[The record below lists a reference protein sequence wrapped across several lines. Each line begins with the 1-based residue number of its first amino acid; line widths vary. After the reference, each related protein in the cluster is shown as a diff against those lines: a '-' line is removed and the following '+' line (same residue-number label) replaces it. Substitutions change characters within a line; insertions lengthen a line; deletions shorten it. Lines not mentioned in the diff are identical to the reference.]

1 MYKGK
6 HSQKRKRR
14 LTPWAAVALALT
26 LALSVGGTVAYLSTA
41 SGSVTN
47 TFTPTPVACT
57 VIEDPFEQGESS
69 VKTNVS
75 VQNTGE
81 ADAYIRATIVVTW
94 QNEAGEV
101 LGKTPV
107 LNEDYTLSINEK
119 TDKNPEGG
127 WKKGNDGYWYCIKA
141 DAVDDTKTAVLINPC
156 EALTSQ
162 GDYTL
167 SVEILAQAIQA
178 EPASVVKSIWGDA
191 NAAGLAVIR
200 AGGGQ
205 S

>member
-1 MYKGK
+1 M
-6 HSQKRKRR
+6 
-14 LTPWAAVALALT
+14 
-26 LALSVGGTVAYLSTA
+26 
-41 SGSVTN
+41 
-47 TFTPTPVACT
+47 ACT

-69 VKTNVS
+69 VKTNAS

-94 QNEAGEV
+94 QNKAGEV

-107 LNEDYTLSINEK
+107 LNEDYTLSINEE
-119 TDKNPEGG
+119 TNENTGG

-141 DAVDDTKTAVLINPC
+141 DAVDDTKTAVLINSC

>member
-14 LTPWAAVALALT
+14 LTPWAVVALALT
-26 LALSVGGTVAYLSTA
+26 LALSVGGTVAYLFTT
-41 SGSVTN
+41 SGIVTN
-47 TFTPTPVACT
+47 IFTPAPVKCE
-57 VIEDPFEQGESS
+57 IDEPGWKDGGI
-69 VKTNVS
+69 VKQDVS
-75 VQNTGE
+75 IKNTGE

-107 LNEDYTLSINEK
+107 LNEDYTLSINEE
-119 TDKNPEGG
+119 TNENTGG

-141 DAVDDTKTAVLINPC
+141 DAVDDTKTAVLINSC

>member
-1 MYKGK
+1 M
-6 HSQKRKRR
+6 
-14 LTPWAAVALALT
+14 
-26 LALSVGGTVAYLSTA
+26 
-41 SGSVTN
+41 
-47 TFTPTPVACT
+47 
-57 VIEDPFEQGESS
+57 
-69 VKTNVS
+69 
-75 VQNTGE
+75 
-81 ADAYIRATIVVTW
+81 
-94 QNEAGEV
+94 
-101 LGKTPV
+101 
-107 LNEDYTLSINEK
+107 
-119 TDKNPEGG
+119 
-127 WKKGNDGYWYCIKA
+127 
-141 DAVDDTKTAVLINPC
+141 DDTKTAVLINSC

>member
-1 MYKGK
+1 MYNGKHLKKGK
-6 HSQKRKRR
+6 YR
-14 LTPWAAVALALT
+14 LTPWAVFALVLVLT
-26 LALSVGGTVAYLSTA
+26 VSVGGTVAYLFTM
-41 SGSVTN
+41 SGIVTN
-47 TFTPTPVACT
+47 IFTPAPVKCE
-57 VIEDPFEQGESS
+57 IDEPGWKDDDI
-69 VKTNVS
+69 VKQDVS
-75 VQNTGE
+75 IKNTGE

-107 LNEDYTLSINEK
+107 LNEDYTLSINEETNENTK
-119 TDKNPEGG
+119 GG

-141 DAVDDTKTAVLINPC
+141 DDVDDTKTAVLINSC
-156 EALTSQ
+156 EVLTSQ

>member
-26 LALSVGGTVAYLSTA
+26 LVLSVGGTVAYLSTA

-57 VIEDPFEQGESS
+57 VIEDPFVQGKSTL
-69 VKTNVS
+69 KTKVS

-81 ADAYIRATIVVTW
+81 ADAHIRATIVVTW
-94 QNEAGEV
+94 QNATGNVYGQVPVEGEGKDYV
-101 LGKTPV
+101 L
-107 LNEDYTLSINEK
+107 EINDTGWEK
-119 TDKNPEGG
+119 GT
-127 WKKGNDGYWYCIKA
+127 DGYWYCIAA
-141 DAVDDTKTAVLINPC
+141 DDVDDTKTAVLVNSC

-178 EPASVVKSIWGDA
+178 EPDAAAIAAWGEE

-200 AGGGQ
+200 AGGVQ
-205 S
+205 

>member
-26 LALSVGGTVAYLSTA
+26 LVLSVGGTVAYLSTA

-57 VIEDPFEQGESS
+57 VIEDSFDQGKSTL
-69 VKTNVS
+69 KTKVS

-81 ADAYIRATIVVTW
+81 ADAHIRATIVVTW
-94 QNEAGEV
+94 RDATGNVYGQVPVEGEGKDYV
-101 LGKTPV
+101 LK
-107 LNEDYTLSINEK
+107 IND
-119 TDKNPEGG
+119 TG

-141 DAVDDTKTAVLINPC
+141 DAVDDTKTAVLVNSC

-178 EPASVVKSIWGDA
+178 EPDAAAIAAWGEE
-191 NAAGLAVIR
+191 NVAGLAVIR
-200 AGGGQ
+200 AGGVQ
-205 S
+205 